1 MQSYTY
7 IGVILIEK
15 FNPKMTDPS
24 LHRPSLQRS
33 SVSESETDPMVSA
46 TNPRIYLSRFI
57 PQGRTESQ
65 PNVSGAGL
73 TTESER
79 RLQVRKIR
87 AAEVLKRF
95 EGKISAEA
103 QLIPM
108 DVINDRACSLTE
120 LSQVLAR
127 EAIISGVELTL
138 CGRISNY

>member
-1 MQSYTY
+1 M
-7 IGVILIEK
+7 
-15 FNPKMTDPS
+15 
-24 LHRPSLQRS
+24 
-33 SVSESETDPMVSA
+33 SESETDPMISA

-95 EGKISAEA
+95 EGMKAELNEEEN
-103 QLIPM
+103 QESHWTIGK
-108 DVINDRACSLTE
+108 N
-120 LSQVLAR
+120 
-127 EAIISGVELTL
+127 
-138 CGRISNY
+138 